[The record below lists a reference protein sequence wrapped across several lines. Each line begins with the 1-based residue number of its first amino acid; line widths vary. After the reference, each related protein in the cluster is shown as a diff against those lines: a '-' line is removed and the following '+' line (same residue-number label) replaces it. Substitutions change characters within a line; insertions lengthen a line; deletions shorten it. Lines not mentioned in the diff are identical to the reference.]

1 MLEFSPLFPFR
12 RRPGMPLVDF
22 LTRLFSALLL
32 GAIVGLE
39 RQWRQRMAGARTNAL
54 VSAGASA
61 FVMCASLV
69 SNPTGNEAQIVSYV
83 VTGVGF
89 LGAGVIFKHGGAVRG
104 LNTAATL
111 WCSAA
116 IGAVCGLGRLTY
128 AAVVAVAVLLTNMV
142 LRPLAYHIYPSRQA
156 GEEQEVIYLFELV
169 CRAEGEVHI
178 RALLVQAMAQ
188 SPLTLTGLKS
198 EDIEG
203 TDKLRVTA
211 QLRGLGRQD
220 QALEQIVVRLS
231 LEAGV
236 SSVSWSV
243 STQPME

>member
-1 MLEFSPLFPFR
+1 
-12 RRPGMPLVDF
+12 MPLVDF
-22 LTRLFSALLL
+22 LTRLFTALIL
-32 GAIVGLE
+32 GAVVGLE

-69 SNPTGNEAQIVSYV
+69 RNPSGNEAQIVSYV
-83 VTGVGF
+83 VSGVGF
-89 LGAGVIFKHGGAVRG
+89 LGAGVIFKDGGAVRG

-116 IGAVCGLGRLTY
+116 IGAVCGLGRLVY
-128 AAVVAVAVLLTNMV
+128 ALIVAVAVLLTNVV
-142 LRPLAYHIYPSRQA
+142 LRPIGYHIYPSQQTGA
-156 GEEQEVIYLFELV
+156 EQEVTYLCELV
-169 CRAEGEVHI
+169 CLAEGEAHI

-188 SPLTLTGLKS
+188 SPLTMTGLKS
-198 EDIEG
+198 QDIEG
-203 TDKLRVTA
+203 TDKLRVA
-211 QLRGLGRQD
+211 AELRGLGRHD

-236 SSVSWSV
+236 SSISWSV
-243 STQPME
+243 TTRPME

>member
-1 MLEFSPLFPFR
+1 
-12 RRPGMPLVDF
+12 MPLVDF
-22 LTRLFSALLL
+22 LTRLFTALLL
-32 GAIVGLE
+32 GAIIGLE

-61 FVMCASLV
+61 FVMCAFLV
-69 SNPTGNEAQIVSYV
+69 QEGPRNENQIVSYI

-89 LGAGVIFKHGGAVRG
+89 LGAGVIFKDGGAVRG

-116 IGAVCGLGRLTY
+116 MGAICGLGRLFY
-128 AAVVAVAVLLTNMV
+128 ALIVAVAVLLTNMV
-142 LRPLAYHIYPSRQA
+142 LRPLAYHIYPSRQP
-156 GEEQEVIYLFELV
+156 GEEQEVTYLCELV
-169 CRAEGEVHI
+169 CLAAGEAHI
-178 RALLVQAMAQ
+178 RALLVQAVSQ
-188 SPLTLTGLKS
+188 SPLTPTALKS

-220 QALEQIVVRLS
+220 QALEHIVVRLS
-231 LEAGV
+231 LEPGV

-243 STQPME
+243 TTTPME

>member
-1 MLEFSPLFPFR
+1 
-12 RRPGMPLVDF
+12 MPLVQF
-22 LTRLFSALLL
+22 LARLFTALLL

-54 VSAGASA
+54 VAAGASA
-61 FVMCASLV
+61 FVMCAFLV
-69 SNPTGNEAQIVSYV
+69 QEGPRNENQIVSYV
-83 VTGVGF
+83 VSGVGF
-89 LGAGVIFKHGGAVRG
+89 LGAGVIFKDGGTVRG

-116 IGAVCGLGRLTY
+116 MGAVCGLGQLVY
-128 AAVVAVAVLLTNMV
+128 AVVVAAAVLLTNVV
-142 LRPLAYHIYPSRQA
+142 LRPIAYHIYPSRQT
-156 GEEQEVIYLFELV
+156 GEEQEVTYLCELV
-169 CRAEGEVHI
+169 CRADGEAHI

-188 SPLTLTGLKS
+188 SALTLTGLKS

-243 STQPME
+243 STQPIE